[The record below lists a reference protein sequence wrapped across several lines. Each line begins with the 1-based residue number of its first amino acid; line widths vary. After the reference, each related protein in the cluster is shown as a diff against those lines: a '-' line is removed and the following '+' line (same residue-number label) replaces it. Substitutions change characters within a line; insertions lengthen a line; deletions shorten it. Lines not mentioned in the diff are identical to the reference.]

1 MQINS
6 VFPLYASSVKA
17 GFLTRLFFYPIK
29 IHFNLMPEGPEIRRA
44 ADCIEAAIR
53 GKEITGVEFTRPG
66 LKQWQ
71 QPLTANRVIAV
82 ETRGKAMLTRFS
94 NGLNLYT
101 HNQLY
106 GRWFCVDAGER
117 PDTRRQLRVAI
128 HTHDRSAL
136 LYSASEIAVLTES
149 EVGIHP
155 FLSRLGPDVLS
166 EQTTAGLLLQ
176 RLMDQ
181 RFQRRQLATLLT
193 DQAFIA
199 GIGNYL
205 RCEILFVCRLHP
217 GMKPIQLSQQQLAL
231 LAQSLLDLPCQS
243 YTSGGITQHLA
254 TAEKMMR
261 HGSTL
266 EDARFWVF
274 RREGKPC
281 YRCGTR
287 IMRQNSGGQP
297 CYLCPQCQPEMR

>member
-1 MQINS
+1 
-6 VFPLYASSVKA
+6 
-17 GFLTRLFFYPIK
+17 
-29 IHFNLMPEGPEIRRA
+29 MPEGPEIRRA
-44 ADCIEAAIR
+44 ADCIEAAIC
-53 GKEITGVEFTRPG
+53 GKKITGIVFTQTR

-71 QPLTANRVIAV
+71 QPLTDVTAIAV

-106 GRWFCVDAGER
+106 GRWFCVDAGKT
-117 PDTRRQLRVAI
+117 PDTSRQLRVAI
-128 HTHDRSAL
+128 HTQDHSAL

-149 EVGIHP
+149 EVETHP

-166 EQTTAGLLLQ
+166 AQTTAGLLLQ
-176 RLMDQ
+176 RIMDE
-181 RFQRRQLATLLT
+181 RFKRRQLSTLLT
-193 DQAFIA
+193 DQSFIA

-217 GMKPIQLSQQQLAL
+217 CMKPAQLSQQQLIL
-231 LAQSLLDLPCQS
+231 LAESLLDLPRQS
-243 YTSGGITQHLA
+243 YLSGGITHHLA
-254 TAEKMMR
+254 TAKKMLQ
-261 HGSTL
+261 HGGTF

-281 YRCGTR
+281 YQCGSR
-287 IMRQNSGGQP
+287 ITRQNSGGQP
-297 CYLCPQCQPEMR
+297 CYLCSQCQPEMR

>member
-1 MQINS
+1 
-6 VFPLYASSVKA
+6 
-17 GFLTRLFFYPIK
+17 
-29 IHFNLMPEGPEIRRA
+29 MPEGPEIRRA
-44 ADCIEAAIR
+44 ADCIEASIR
-53 GKEITGVEFTRPG
+53 GKEITGVEFTLQH

-71 QPLTANRVIAV
+71 QPLTGSRVISV
-82 ETRGKAMLTRFS
+82 ETRGKAMLTRFT
-94 NGLNLYT
+94 NGLRLYT

-106 GRWFCVDAGER
+106 GRWYCVDTGKK

-149 EVGIHP
+149 EVETHP
-155 FLSRLGPDVLS
+155 FLTRLGPDALS
-166 EQTTAGLLLQ
+166 KQTTAALLLQ
-176 RLMDQ
+176 RLMDR

-205 RCEILFVCRLHP
+205 RCEILFICRLHP
-217 GMKPIQLSQQQLAL
+217 CMKPCQLKQQQLAL
-231 LAQSLLDLPCQS
+231 LAQSLLDVPRQS
-243 YTSGGITQHLA
+243 YESGGVTHHLA
-254 TAEKMMR
+254 TAKKMMQ
-261 HGSTL
+261 HGTTL

-281 YRCGTR
+281 YRCGTS
-287 IMRQNSGGQP
+287 ITRQNSGGQP
-297 CYLCPQCQPEMR
+297 CYLCPQCQSDKR

>member
-1 MQINS
+1 
-6 VFPLYASSVKA
+6 
-17 GFLTRLFFYPIK
+17 
-29 IHFNLMPEGPEIRRA
+29 MPEGPEIRRA
-44 ADCIEAAIR
+44 ADSIEAAIC
-53 GKEITGVEFTRPG
+53 GKEITGVEFTLPHLER
-66 LKQWQ
+66 WQ
-71 QPLTANRVIAV
+71 QLLTGSRVTAV

-106 GRWFCVDAGER
+106 GRWFCVDAGKT

-128 HTHDRSAL
+128 HTHDQSAL

-149 EVGIHP
+149 EIGVHP

-166 EQTTAGLLLQ
+166 VQTTAGILLQ
-176 RLMDQ
+176 RLMNE
-181 RFQRRQLATLLT
+181 RFKRRQLATLLT
-193 DQAFIA
+193 DQSFVA

-217 GMKPIQLSQQQLAL
+217 CMKPKQLSQQQLTL
-231 LAQSLLDLPCQS
+231 LAQSMLDVPRQS
-243 YTSGGITQHLA
+243 YASGGITHHLDSA
-254 TAEKMMR
+254 KKMMR
-261 HGSTL
+261 HGATL
-266 EDARFWVF
+266 EDTRFWVF

-287 IMRQNSGGQP
+287 IIRQNSGSQA

>member
-1 MQINS
+1 
-6 VFPLYASSVKA
+6 
-17 GFLTRLFFYPIK
+17 
-29 IHFNLMPEGPEIRRA
+29 MPEGPEIRRA
-44 ADCIEAAIR
+44 ADSIEAAIR
-53 GKEITGVEFTRPG
+53 GKETSSVVFTRPQF
-66 LKQWQ
+66 KQWQ
-71 QPLTANRVIAV
+71 QPLTGSRVIAV

-106 GRWFCVDAGER
+106 GRWYCVGAGKA

-149 EVGIHP
+149 EVGAHP

-166 EQTTAGLLLQ
+166 GQTTAVLLLQ
-176 RLMDQ
+176 RLMDKK
-181 RFQRRQLATLLT
+181 FKRRQLATLLT

-217 GMKPIQLSQQQLAL
+217 CLKPIQLSQQQLAL
-231 LAQSLLDLPCQS
+231 LSESLLDVPRQS
-243 YTSGGITQHLA
+243 YASEGITHHLA
-254 TAEKMMR
+254 SAKKMMQR
-261 HGSTL
+261 GETL
-266 EDARFWVF
+266 ENARFWVF

-281 YRCGTR
+281 YRCGSR
-287 IMRQNSGGQP
+287 IIRQHSGGQP

>member
-1 MQINS
+1 
-6 VFPLYASSVKA
+6 
-17 GFLTRLFFYPIK
+17 
-29 IHFNLMPEGPEIRRA
+29 MPEGPEIRRA

-53 GKEITGVEFTRPG
+53 GKETTGVEFTRPQ

-71 QPLTANRVIAV
+71 HLLTGVTVMAV

-94 NGLNLYT
+94 NGLHLYT

-106 GRWFCVDAGER
+106 GRWFCVAAGQM

-128 HTHDRSAL
+128 HTHDHSAL

-149 EVGIHP
+149 EVQTHS

-166 EQTTAGLLLQ
+166 EQTTAVLLLQ
-176 RLMDQ
+176 RLMDK
-181 RFQRRQLATLLT
+181 RFIKRQLATLLT

-217 GMKPIQLSQQQLAL
+217 CMKPAQLSQQQLAL
-231 LAQSLLDLPCQS
+231 LAQSLLDVPRQS
-243 YTSGGITQHLA
+243 YASGGITHHLA
-254 TAEKMMR
+254 SAKKMMAQ
-261 HGSTL
+261 GAAL
-266 EDARFWVF
+266 EDARFWLF

-297 CYLCPQCQPEMR
+297 CYLCPQCQSK